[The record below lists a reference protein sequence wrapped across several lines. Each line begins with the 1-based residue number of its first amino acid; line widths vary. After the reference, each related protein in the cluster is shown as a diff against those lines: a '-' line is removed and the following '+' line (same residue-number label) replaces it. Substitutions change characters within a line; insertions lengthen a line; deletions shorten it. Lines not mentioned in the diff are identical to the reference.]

1 MTICAVID
9 LQTNQQVNLIIAE
22 KIDFPPDGCKLVE
35 IPDGFYWNGLDVV
48 PIEVGVDLG
57 LTGENNAD

>member
-22 KIDFPPDGCKLVE
+22 KTDLPPDGCRLVE
-35 IPDGFYWNGLDVV
+35 IPDGFYWDGSDVV
-48 PIEVGVDLG
+48 PIEVGVDISS
-57 LTGENNAD
+57 TGENNAD